1 MKKSVIFALM
11 SLLLC
16 SCNRS
21 GYVES
26 SVRDFG
32 TLSDGTPVKLYTI
45 TNASGS
51 SVSFTDYGLRIV
63 SVMVPDKN
71 GTLDD
76 VIVGFGDLES
86 FELSGDRFI
95 GCVLGRYAN
104 RISHSSFTLDGS
116 TYELTSNECREN
128 IPNQLH
134 GGPEGFDCFVWETQS
149 VTDSS
154 VCFHR
159 ISPDGEQ
166 GYPGNLD
173 CRVTYTWTDDS
184 VLRLEYEA
192 VTDKPTVVNLSNHT
206 YFNPRGADGEYVMS
220 CHLWVDADSCI
231 LNNGRYIPEQV
242 VAVEGTAMDF
252 RVRRRMDYLME
263 EELGLRVPVGSW
275 LVSSWDGSLRKVADL
290 YDPNTG
296 RGIETWTT
304 EPNVL
309 TFAARSWKGKRAG
322 KRGPLD
328 KYAGMLFE
336 TLHPADAPNQS
347 RFPSTVLR
355 PGERYYS
362 CTEYK
367 FYASDIE
374 GAVTIR

>member
-104 RISHSSFTLDGS
+104 S
-116 TYELTSNECREN
+116 TTVFFGDIY
-128 IPNQLH
+128 
-134 GGPEGFDCFVWETQS
+134 CFNSLS
-149 VTDSS
+149 VS
-154 VCFHR
+154 
-159 ISPDGEQ
+159 
-166 GYPGNLD
+166 
-173 CRVTYTWTDDS
+173 
-184 VLRLEYEA
+184 
-192 VTDKPTVVNLSNHT
+192 
-206 YFNPRGADGEYVMS
+206 
-220 CHLWVDADSCI
+220 
-231 LNNGRYIPEQV
+231 
-242 VAVEGTAMDF
+242 
-252 RVRRRMDYLME
+252 
-263 EELGLRVPVGSW
+263 
-275 LVSSWDGSLRKVADL
+275 
-290 YDPNTG
+290 
-296 RGIETWTT
+296 
-304 EPNVL
+304 
-309 TFAARSWKGKRAG
+309 
-322 KRGPLD
+322 
-328 KYAGMLFE
+328 
-336 TLHPADAPNQS
+336 
-347 RFPSTVLR
+347 
-355 PGERYYS
+355 
-362 CTEYK
+362 K
-367 FYASDIE
+367 F
-374 GAVTIR
+374 